1 MNQITKVVSNFR
13 KLRKEFYRNL
23 TWSET
28 IEIINDWTANQV
40 YLDKTLTSIPFVFK
54 ELGETSLLNL
64 LYLFIFR
71 IKQTV
76 YSNPDL
82 KFLNKLSPWVGEL
95 KESIFNPSMKYLE
108 DLNYNEWEKINSDSC
123 SNIDNM
129 VLEYSILLLFLT
141 KNQEHSE
148 YRDFFMNISQW
159 CLNNNQSMKYLFRVS
174 IKILVFKFFPEM
186 IIPNY
191 IDLRKQIVNGDYCD
205 LWGSLPEFPRTKVKK
220 GYDFDNGVLKEG
232 QPKAEALL
240 ELNKNKAKELLKYIQ
255 ETPEPT
261 VKRIIEIDFNPIMML
276 MTKNEHYILAKF
288 K

>member
-13 KLRKEFYRNL
+13 KLRKEFYKNL

-40 YLDKTLTSIPFVFK
+40 YLDKTLTSVPYVFK

-71 IKQTV
+71 IKQIV

-240 ELNKNKAKELLKYIQ
+240 ELNKNKAKELLKYIK
-255 ETPEPT
+255 EIPEPT

>member
-28 IEIINDWTANQV
+28 IEIINDWTATQV
-40 YLDKTLTSIPFVFK
+40 YLDKTLTSVPYVFK

-261 VKRIIEIDFNPIMML
+261 AKRIIEIDFNPIMML

>member
-28 IEIINDWTANQV
+28 IEIINDWTASQV
-40 YLDKTLTSIPFVFK
+40 YLDKTLTSVPFVFK

-71 IKQTV
+71 IKQIV

-95 KESIFNPSMKYLE
+95 KESIFNPSMKYME

>member
-28 IEIINDWTANQV
+28 IEIINDWTASQV
-40 YLDKTLTSIPFVFK
+40 YLDKTLTSVPYIFK

-71 IKQTV
+71 IKQIV

>member
-28 IEIINDWTANQV
+28 IEIINDWTATQV
-40 YLDKTLTSIPFVFK
+40 YLDKTLTSVPYVFK